1 MSLGKTS
8 FRNYASK
15 LQLQNFNFKFSTND
29 YTRVFIEPFL
39 SEGYLLQEERKTRYH
54 SCYFLCVA
62 KVIGAC
68 DSTTIEKLLMVNF
81 GDFSDHRSPDTK
93 SYSYEEVDDNMD
105 DLLSDCDTI

>member
-1 MSLGKTS
+1 M
-8 FRNYASK
+8 
-15 LQLQNFNFKFSTND
+15 
-29 YTRVFIEPFL
+29 
-39 SEGYLLQEERKTRYH
+39 QEERKTRYH

-68 DSTTIEKLLMVNF
+68 DSTTIEKLLMVNL
-81 GDFSDHRSPDTK
+81 GDFSDHRLPDTK

>member
-1 MSLGKTS
+1 M
-8 FRNYASK
+8 
-15 LQLQNFNFKFSTND
+15 
-29 YTRVFIEPFL
+29 
-39 SEGYLLQEERKTRYH
+39 
-54 SCYFLCVA
+54 
-62 KVIGAC
+62 IGAC